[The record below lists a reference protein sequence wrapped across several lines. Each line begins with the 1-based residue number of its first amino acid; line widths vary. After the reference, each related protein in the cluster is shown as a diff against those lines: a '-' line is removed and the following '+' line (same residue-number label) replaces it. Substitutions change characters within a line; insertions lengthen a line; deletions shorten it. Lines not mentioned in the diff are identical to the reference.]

1 MAKRTSHSDTATTM
15 VRGIVESYA
24 DEVARKGGKGLV
36 KALESWLG
44 RLSPA
49 ALTAIQHGGR
59 VTAGALKAPL
69 SRLAPV
75 IGKARADL
83 IEESIEGFLTGV
95 ATGIGELPA
104 GASEA
109 QLKQVALDEAVRAAS
124 WVQVRD
130 DLIASMRAKRVNFGS
145 RVMAEFGDEA
155 AQRRVM
161 ETVQRGVGML
171 AASRN
176 PADLQLLTQIDFTTA
191 ENIRF
196 FVAATKRALRRRRRG
211 EEFLTELSGAA
222 MVITPTDSATP
233 RAIALL
239 GANIVGGVRD
249 WAKGIFRE
257 DVRPVIAREWE
268 YTAPTAEPRGWFA
281 RMFNPA
287 PSWSFRSGNIRMKA
301 EWLGELLGG
310 LLGSWV
316 KLIALTMA
324 IFMASAVGMLIA
336 GSNGA
341 PKLGLFFAGFG
352 AFMGYAAF
360 IVNLVYAP
368 LA

>member
-1 MAKRTSHSDTATTM
+1 
-15 VRGIVESYA
+15 
-24 DEVARKGGKGLV
+24 
-36 KALESWLG
+36 
-44 RLSPA
+44 
-49 ALTAIQHGGR
+49 
-59 VTAGALKAPL
+59 
-69 SRLAPV
+69 
-75 IGKARADL
+75 
-83 IEESIEGFLTGV
+83 
-95 ATGIGELPA
+95 
-104 GASEA
+104 
-109 QLKQVALDEAVRAAS
+109 
-124 WVQVRD
+124 
-130 DLIASMRAKRVNFGS
+130 
-145 RVMAEFGDEA
+145 
-155 AQRRVM
+155 M

-196 FVAATKRALRRRRRG
+196 FVAATKRALQRRRRG

-287 PSWSFRSGNIRMKA
+287 PSWEFP
-301 EWLGELLGG
+301 LGQHPHEGGVARRASWRAPWELGQAHRADDG
-310 LLGSWV
+310 Y
-316 KLIALTMA
+316 IH
-324 IFMASAVGMLIA
+324 
-336 GSNGA
+336 
-341 PKLGLFFAGFG
+341 GFG
-352 AFMGYAAF
+352 SGDAYSRLERSSQVGPVLRGVRRIYGVRGVHREPRIRAAGH
-360 IVNLVYAP
+360 
-368 LA
+368 